1 MQPITSFDKAI
12 VAGLVSALT
21 AEAARYG
28 FHTGPETVT
37 ALGVI
42 LTAVVPY
49 VVAHLAVYFKLNK
62 L

>member
-1 MQPITSFDKAI
+1 MTEFNKAI
-12 VAGLVSALT
+12 IGGLTAAIL

-28 FHTGPETVT
+28 FHTSSEDIT

-49 VVAHLAVYFKLNK
+49 VTTHALVYFTRNK
-62 L
+62 EKI